1 MAANVT
7 TRLRRTSIKM
17 ADITAGKNLILFRF
31 LGFLKAF
38 LGLLGFIVGL
48 RTVARARGTVDTR
61 IRSRRKL

>member
-1 MAANVT
+1 
-7 TRLRRTSIKM
+7 M